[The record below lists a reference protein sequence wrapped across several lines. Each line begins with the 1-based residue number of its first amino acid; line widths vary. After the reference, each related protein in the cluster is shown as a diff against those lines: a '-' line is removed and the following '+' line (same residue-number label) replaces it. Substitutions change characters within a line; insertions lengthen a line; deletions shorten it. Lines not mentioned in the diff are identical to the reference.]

1 MKNNRHIATN
11 DAVDNRMEMSHH
23 RVPVPVTKLLA
34 GSVAE
39 KYPVVLDDG
48 RTIVYITDKSRE
60 REVRLR
66 YELRKAAVK

>member
-1 MKNNRHIATN
+1 MKNNRHIATI

-23 RVPVPVTKLLA
+23 RIPVPVAKLSA

-39 KYPVVLDDG
+39 KYPVILDDG